1 MPVTFTTSGA
11 LKKSALREAN
21 ERLVLNTI
29 RQNPSL
35 SRADIVRI
43 TGLSPSS
50 VTFIV
55 KRLKADDI
63 ICEFKTENWSQV
75 GRLPTAIRLRTN
87 ARVGIGVELGLA
99 GGRIVVA
106 DLSDAIVSRK
116 TVPWHAN
123 HGVFLDK
130 VRKAILGLAAQYEP
144 DQVLGIGVALP
155 GFIDRATGRVIA
167 AENVQWFGVEVGE
180 TLRRDIDIPIYFEN
194 GAKLSA
200 LAEMWSADGQR
211 KPLRDFVSVIA
222 RGGLGTGVIINGEIL
237 QGATFGASEFGHIP
251 IFPGGR
257 KCSCGNTGCWE
268 QYASDF
274 AFTRLYCE
282 RAQLAPDQEVEP
294 EEIIAKVR
302 AGDATAAEV
311 LRETAHNVGLGF
323 VNLVMAL
330 NPQLIVVGDYLA
342 DAWDLMEETV
352 WSVLRSRVP
361 SYYLSE
367 IRILPSCH
375 RADAPLAGAVA
386 LVLSRFFNSF
396 EDGGDKGRQRSV
408 LMKEA

>member
-50 VTFIV
+50 ITFIV
-55 KRLKADDI
+55 KRLKADNI
-63 ICEFKTENWSQV
+63 IAENKTENWSQV
-75 GRLPTAIRLRTN
+75 GRLPTAIRLRSN
-87 ARVGIGVELGLA
+87 ARVGIGVELGLG
-99 GGRIVVA
+99 GGRVVVA
-106 DLSDAIVSRK
+106 DLSDTIISRK
-116 TVPWHAN
+116 SIAWHSN
-123 HGVFLDK
+123 HSVFLDK
-130 VRKAILGLAAQYEP
+130 VHKAILALTGQYST

-155 GFIDRATGRVIA
+155 GFIDRSTGRVIA
-167 AENVQWFGVEVGE
+167 AENVQWFGVEVGDI
-180 TLRRDIDIPIYFEN
+180 LRRNLDVPMYFEN

-200 LAEMWSADGQR
+200 LAEMWSADRERQPMR
-211 KPLRDFVSVIA
+211 NFVSVVA

-251 IFPGGR
+251 LFPDGR
-257 KCSCGNTGCWE
+257 KCSCGNSGCWE

-274 AFTRLYCE
+274 AFTRLYSE
-282 RAQLAPDQEVEP
+282 RAKLPPAAELTP
-294 EEIIAKVR
+294 EAIIALVR
-302 AGDATAAEV
+302 EGDPVAKEV
-311 LRETAHNVGLGF
+311 LQEIAQYIGLGF
-323 VNLVMAL
+323 VNLVIAL
-330 NPQLIVVGDYLA
+330 NPQAIVVGDYIA
-342 DAWDLMEETV
+342 DAWDLLEDRV
-352 WSVLRSRVP
+352 WSVLRKRVP
-361 SYYLSE
+361 AYYLSS
-367 IRILPSCH
+367 IRIVSSRH
-375 RADAPLAGAVA
+375 RGDAPLAGAVA

-408 LMKEA
+408 QMRET

>member
-55 KRLKADDI
+55 KWLKSDDI
-63 ICEFKTENWSQV
+63 ICEYKTENWSQV
-75 GRLPTAIRLRTN
+75 GRLPTAIRLRAN

-99 GGRIVVA
+99 GGRIIVA

-116 TVPWHAN
+116 TIPWHSN

-130 VRKAILGLAAQYEP
+130 VHKALLAFASQYSS

-180 TLRRDIDIPIYFEN
+180 TLRRNLDIPVYFEN
-194 GAKLSA
+194 AAKLSA
-200 LAEMWSADGQR
+200 LAEMWSADRERQ
-211 KPLRDFVSVIA
+211 PLRDFVSVIA

-237 QGATFGASEFGHIP
+237 QGSTFGASEFGHIP
-251 IFPGGR
+251 IFADGR
-257 KCSCGNTGCWE
+257 KCSCGNSGCWE

-274 AFTRLYCE
+274 AFSRLYSD
-282 RAQLAPDQEVEP
+282 RARLAPGDELEP
-294 EEIIAKVR
+294 ETIIAKVR
-302 AGDATAAEV
+302 AGDPMAAEV
-311 LRETAHNVGLGF
+311 LREVAQYVGLGF
-323 VNLVMAL
+323 VNLIMAL
-330 NPQLIVVGDYLA
+330 NPQAIVIGDYLA
-342 DAWDLMEETV
+342 DAWDLLEDTV
-352 WSVLRSRVP
+352 WGVLRRRVP
-361 SYYLSE
+361 AYYLSG
-367 IRILPSCH
+367 IRILPSRH

-396 EDGGDKGRQRSV
+396 EDGGEKGRQRSV

>member
-1 MPVTFTTSGA
+1 MAVTFTTSGA

-29 RQNPSL
+29 RQNPSV

-63 ICEFKTENWSQV
+63 ISEFKTENWSQV
-75 GRLPTAIRLRTN
+75 GRLPTAIRLRAN
-87 ARVGIGVELGLA
+87 ARVGIGVELGLS

-106 DLSDAIVSRK
+106 DLSDTIVSRK
-116 TVPWHAN
+116 TVPWHSN

-130 VRKAILGLAAQYEP
+130 VRKAIQGLASQYPP
-144 DQVLGIGVALP
+144 DHVLGIGVALP
-155 GFIDRATGRVIA
+155 GFIDRSTGRVIA
-167 AENVQWFGVEVGE
+167 AENVQWFGVDVGE
-180 TLRRDIDIPIYFEN
+180 TLRRDLDIPMYFEN

-200 LAEMWSADGQR
+200 LAEMWLADGQR
-211 KPLRDFVSVIA
+211 KPLRDFVSVVA
-222 RGGLGTGVIINGEIL
+222 HDGLGTGVIINGEIL

-251 IFPGGR
+251 IFPDGR
-257 KCSCGNTGCWE
+257 KCSCGNSGCWE

-274 AFTRLYCE
+274 AFSRLYSE
-282 RAQLAPDQEVEP
+282 RAQLAPDEGLEP
-294 EEIIAKVR
+294 EAIIAKVR
-302 AGDATAAEV
+302 AGDALAKEV
-311 LRETAHNVGLGF
+311 LQETARYVGIGF

-330 NPQLIVVGDYLA
+330 NPQLIVVGDYIA
-342 DAWDLMEETV
+342 DAWDLMEDTV
-352 WSVLRSRVP
+352 WGELRRRVP
-361 SYYLSE
+361 AYYLSE

-375 RADAPLAGAVA
+375 RADASLAGAVA

-408 LMKEA
+408 LMKES

>member
-1 MPVTFTTSGA
+1 MAVTFTTSGA

-29 RQNPSL
+29 RQNPSV

-63 ICEFKTENWSQV
+63 ISEFKTENWSQV
-75 GRLPTAIRLRTN
+75 GRLPTAIRLRAN
-87 ARVGIGVELGLA
+87 ARVGIGVELGLS

-106 DLSDAIVSRK
+106 DLSDTIVSRK
-116 TVPWHAN
+116 TVPWHSN

-130 VRKAILGLAAQYEP
+130 VRKAIQGLANQYPP
-144 DQVLGIGVALP
+144 DHVLGIGVALP
-155 GFIDRATGRVIA
+155 GFIDRSTGRVIA
-167 AENVQWFGVEVGE
+167 AENVQWFGVDVGE
-180 TLRRDIDIPIYFEN
+180 TLRRDLDIPMYFEN

-200 LAEMWSADGQR
+200 LAEMWLADGQR
-211 KPLRDFVSVIA
+211 KPLRDFVSVVA
-222 RGGLGTGVIINGEIL
+222 HDGLGTGVIINGEIL

-251 IFPGGR
+251 IFPDGR
-257 KCSCGNTGCWE
+257 KCSCGNSGCWE

-274 AFTRLYCE
+274 AFSRLYSE
-282 RAQLAPDQEVEP
+282 RAQLAPGEGLEP
-294 EEIIAKVR
+294 EAIIAKVR
-302 AGDATAAEV
+302 AGDALAKEV
-311 LRETAHNVGLGF
+311 LQETARYVGIGF

-330 NPQLIVVGDYLA
+330 NPQLIVVGDYIA
-342 DAWDLMEETV
+342 DAWDLMEDTV
-352 WSVLRSRVP
+352 WGELRRRVP
-361 SYYLSE
+361 AYYLSE

-375 RADAPLAGAVA
+375 RADASLAGAVA

-408 LMKEA
+408 LMKES

>member
-55 KRLKADDI
+55 KRLKSDDI
-63 ICEFKTENWSQV
+63 ISECKTENWSQV
-75 GRLPTAIRLRTN
+75 GRLPTAIRLRSN
-87 ARVGIGVELGLA
+87 ARVGIGVELGLT
-99 GGRIVVA
+99 GGRVIVA

-116 TVPWHAN
+116 TIPWHAN
-123 HGVFLDK
+123 HNVFLDK
-130 VRKAILGLAAQYEP
+130 VHKAILTLAGQYSA
-144 DQVLGIGVALP
+144 DQVLGVGVALP
-155 GFIDRATGRVIA
+155 GFIDRSTGRVIA

-180 TLRRDIDIPIYFEN
+180 ILRRNLDVPIYFEN

-200 LAEMWSADGQR
+200 LAEMWSADRERQSM
-211 KPLRDFVSVIA
+211 RDFVSVVA

-237 QGATFGASEFGHIP
+237 QGSTFGASEFGHIP
-251 IFPGGR
+251 LCPDGR
-257 KCSCGNTGCWE
+257 KCNCGNSGCWE

-274 AFTRLYCE
+274 ALTRLYGE
-282 RAQLAPDQEVEP
+282 RAQLPAGQALEP
-294 EEIIAKVR
+294 EAIIERAR
-302 AGDATAAEV
+302 AGDAVATEV
-311 LRETAHNVGLGF
+311 LRETAQYIGLGF
-323 VNLVMAL
+323 VNLIMAL
-330 NPQLIVVGDYLA
+330 NPQAIVVADYIA
-342 DAWDLMEETV
+342 DAWDLLEDTV
-352 WSVLRSRVP
+352 WGVLRRRVP
-361 SYYLSE
+361 AYYLSA
-367 IRILPSCH
+367 IRIVPSRH

-396 EDGGDKGRQRSV
+396 DDGGDKGRQRSV

>member
-75 GRLPTAIRLRTN
+75 GRLPTAIRLRAN
-87 ARVGIGVELGLA
+87 ARVGIGVELGLT

-106 DLSDAIVSRK
+106 DLSDTIVSRK
-116 TVPWHAN
+116 TVPWHSN
-123 HGVFLDK
+123 YGVFLDK
-130 VRKAILGLAAQYEP
+130 VRKSILGLTAQYEP

-155 GFIDRATGRVIA
+155 GFIDRSTGRVIA

-180 TLRRDIDIPIYFEN
+180 ILRRDLDIPVYFEN

-211 KPLRDFVSVIA
+211 KPLRDFVSVVA

-274 AFTRLYCE
+274 ALSRLYSE
-282 RAQLAPDQEVEP
+282 RAQLAPDQELEP
-294 EEIIAKVR
+294 EAIIEKVR
-302 AGDATAAEV
+302 AGDAVATEV

-352 WSVLRSRVP
+352 WGVLRSRVP
-361 SYYLSE
+361 AYYLSE
-367 IRILPSCH
+367 IRILPSRH

-396 EDGGDKGRQRSV
+396 EDGGEKGRQRSV